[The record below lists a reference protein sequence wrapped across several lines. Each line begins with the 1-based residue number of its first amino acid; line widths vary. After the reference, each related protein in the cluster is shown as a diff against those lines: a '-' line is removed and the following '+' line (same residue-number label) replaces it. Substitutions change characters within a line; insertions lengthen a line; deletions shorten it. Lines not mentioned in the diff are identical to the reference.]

1 MENIDCAKKDT
12 NRSAPVSWYELD
24 GVDYLKIV
32 LFGWMMG
39 YAAQFMTGQ
48 FVDATNDLSDA
59 WTIYTGWQNAYQST
73 PLTIFDIVGDLFEW
87 AFVLAL
93 MLVALFLSAA
103 CAWITIGAIGRKLSR
118 VFRPTPD

>member
-1 MENIDCAKKDT
+1 MENIDCTKKDT
-12 NRSAPVSWYELD
+12 RHPASVSWYELD
-24 GVDYLKIV
+24 GDDYLKIV